1 MVGLLMGIP
10 LGRITK
16 KSHKNHAGVAD
27 NPEKNL
33 GNRRQTS
40 KITQKWRRTNIKQ
53 HKKKGREGGL
63 TSASSHYSTP
73 LGKANF
79 SVVPL
84 GYTTRNSAIVN
95 GLVMHLQRYG
105 NQRPVDSPK
114 NLSILFYIM
123 LRRCPKSLLQC

>member
-40 KITQKWRRTNIKQ
+40 KNHTEMEENKHQAT
-53 HKKKGREGGL
+53 
-63 TSASSHYSTP
+63 
-73 LGKANF
+73 
-79 SVVPL
+79 
-84 GYTTRNSAIVN
+84 
-95 GLVMHLQRYG
+95 
-105 NQRPVDSPK
+105 
-114 NLSILFYIM
+114 
-123 LRRCPKSLLQC
+123 